1 MSNTFRGD
9 LLLALRR
16 RLPVPWPTVVS
27 AAVLMAYADGFWS
40 TSLQGAV
47 GAIER
52 TQAPFAGWLL
62 HSTLMLPMFLVAVL
76 WAFTFARRRLGPA
89 PEPLKQVLVVGILV
103 VAAGTLVGIAQ
114 VIASAAYDY
123 TLQSALLQN
132 TGSTHT
138 HSATPATGGLCG
150 ATCQAQNLTL
160 QVHVRGAAYASIVL
174 LVTNLVLVVWVA
186 AMRGGR
192 LDTRRAG

>member
-1 MSNTFRGD
+1 MSNTSGGH
-9 LLLALRR
+9 LVLALRR
-16 RLPVPWPTVVS
+16 RFPVPWPTVVS

-52 TQAPFAGWLL
+52 TQAPFASWLL
-62 HSTLMLPMFLVAVL
+62 HSTLILPVFLVAVL

-89 PEPLKQVLVVGILV
+89 PEPLRQVLVVGMLV

-114 VIASAAYDY
+114 VVASAAYDY
-123 TLQSALLQN
+123 DLQSALLQN
-132 TGSTHT
+132 AGSTHA
-138 HSATPATGGLCG
+138 HSAATATGDLCG
-150 ATCQAQNLTL
+150 ATCQARNLTL

-174 LVTNLVLVVWVA
+174 LVTNVVLVGWVA

>member
-1 MSNTFRGD
+1 MSNTSTGEF
-9 LLLALRR
+9 LLALRR

-62 HSTLMLPMFLVAVL
+62 HSTLMLPMFVVAVL
-76 WAFTFARRRLGPA
+76 WAFTFARRRLGSA
-89 PEPLKQVLVVGILV
+89 PQSVKRVLVVGLLM
-103 VAAGTLVGIAQ
+103 VAAGTLVGIAE
-114 VIASAAYDY
+114 VVASAAYDY
-123 TLQSALLQN
+123 HLQSALLQN
-132 TGSTHT
+132 AGSTHL
-138 HSATPATGGLCG
+138 HSAAPDTGGVCG
-150 ATCQAQNLTL
+150 ATCRAQNLTL

-174 LVTNLVLVVWVA
+174 LITNLVLVAWVA

-192 LDTRRAG
+192 LDTRPAA